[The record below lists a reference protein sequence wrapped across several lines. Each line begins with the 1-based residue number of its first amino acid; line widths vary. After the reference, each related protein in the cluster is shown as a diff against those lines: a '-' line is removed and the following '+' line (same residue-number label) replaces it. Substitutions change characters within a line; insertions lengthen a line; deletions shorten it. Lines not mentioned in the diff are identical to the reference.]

1 VISGE
6 INQFGN
12 KFPAKTTALMLGVNG
27 DIADIGTVPAV
38 DQRPTRGDQ
47 FSRLVD
53 KALEQAVREY
63 DLQIGR
69 VLVSKRS
76 GQIQVG
82 EFLPVYVLR

>member
-1 VISGE
+1 MIPGE

-12 KFPAKTTALMLGVNG
+12 KFPAKTTALMLVVNG
-27 DIADIGTVPAV
+27 NIADIGTVPAV
-38 DQRPTRGDQ
+38 GQRPTRGDQ

-69 VLVSKRS
+69 VLVSKRG